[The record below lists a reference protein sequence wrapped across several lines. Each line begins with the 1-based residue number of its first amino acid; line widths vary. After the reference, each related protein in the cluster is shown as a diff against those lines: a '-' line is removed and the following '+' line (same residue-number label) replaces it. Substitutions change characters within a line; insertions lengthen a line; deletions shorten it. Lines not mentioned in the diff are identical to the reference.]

1 MCVCVSDSQCLITQE
16 ETNLDRLKESLAR
29 SSDQTVSML
38 KVLDKFQERLH
49 KLESTIQPVYMQT
62 RNYQLRQ
69 DSKKIIVLRC

>member
-16 ETNLDRLKESLAR
+16 VTNLDRLKESLAR